1 LDFEN
6 SPLLKNQIYNNNFCY
21 NIEYR
26 NNRYIIILD
35 VTIKIDLVKQ
45 LKEPRHKRPAEDV
58 FKEATTFETE

>member
-6 SPLLKNQIYNNNFCY
+6 SPLLNNQIYNNNLCH
-21 NIEYR
+21 NTEYR
-26 NNRYIIILD
+26 NNRCIIIMV

-58 FKEATTFETE
+58 FKQATTFETE